1 MKYLKK
7 FTFVLFVSAAM
18 LVSFSS
24 CEDSVADAVC
34 NADAEA
40 AAYQAAITA
49 FSSNPTRSTCNALVS
64 AAQDL
69 INKASQCGGGI
80 DISAAQA
87 SLDTIDCSVF

>member
-24 CEDSVADAVC
+24 CEDSV
-34 NADAEA
+34 ADAEA